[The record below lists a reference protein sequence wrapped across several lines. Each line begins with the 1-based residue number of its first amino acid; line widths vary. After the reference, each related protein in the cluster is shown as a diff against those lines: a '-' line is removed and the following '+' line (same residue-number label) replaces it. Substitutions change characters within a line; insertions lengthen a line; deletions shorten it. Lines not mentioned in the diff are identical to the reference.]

1 MTLLEIRD
9 LVTGYRG
16 VKVLHKVSLNLDN
29 HERIVIMGPSGS
41 GKSTLLRCIPR
52 LIEPWSGE
60 ILFEGID
67 IVKLDKKKLR
77 TIRSKIGY
85 LPQHYG
91 LFPHMKVIDN
101 IMFPLTV
108 AKKIPKPEA
117 KSIARKYMKM
127 LGIQELEDRY
137 PAQLSGGQQQRVA
150 LARALA
156 MDPKLLLLDEPTSA
170 LDPESRIEVLEA
182 LYRVSKL
189 GKAMIIVTHEVDFA
203 LEVADRIVF
212 MENGRIIAE
221 GEPEKLVKENAR
233 IKNFVE
239 RLAKITPRAY

>member
-1 MTLLEIRD
+1 
-9 LVTGYRG
+9 
-16 VKVLHKVSLNLDN
+16 
-29 HERIVIMGPSGS
+29 
-41 GKSTLLRCIPR
+41 
-52 LIEPWSGE
+52 
-60 ILFEGID
+60 
-67 IVKLDKKKLR
+67 
-77 TIRSKIGY
+77 
-85 LPQHYG
+85 
-91 LFPHMKVIDN
+91 
-101 IMFPLTV
+101 
-108 AKKIPKPEA
+108 
-117 KSIARKYMKM
+117 MKM